1 MTGGGVIEEFGQTII
16 SSFVV
21 LTKRTGIVEVHDS
34 GLSFFKNTFYIKNKC
49 AY

>member
-21 LTKRTGIVEVHDS
+21 LTKRTGVVEVHDS
-34 GLSFFKNTFYIKNKC
+34 GLSFFKKYFLHKE
-49 AY
+49 